1 MAENVCKECHRII
14 SGQTCEVCGSSALTT
29 DWSGYVVIIDPE
41 KSRIAK
47 KLLVKLP
54 GKYALKVR

>member
-1 MAENVCKECHRII
+1 MKACKECHL
-14 SGQTCEVCGSSALTT
+14 LTNRDICPFCSLPT
-29 DWSGYVVIIDPE
+29 SEYWQGYLIVIDPE

-47 KLLVKLP
+47 KMNIKMP